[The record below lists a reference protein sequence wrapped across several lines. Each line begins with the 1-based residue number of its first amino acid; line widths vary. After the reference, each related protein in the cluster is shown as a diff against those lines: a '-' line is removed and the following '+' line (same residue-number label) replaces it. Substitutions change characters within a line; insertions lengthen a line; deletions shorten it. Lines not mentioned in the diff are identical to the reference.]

1 MIIDCAVYEDGRR
14 RDGQLEL
21 DHALEAAKGRDDA
34 FVWIGLH
41 EPSEEEFS
49 AVAREFELHP
59 LAVED
64 AILAHQRPKIETYG
78 DTLFIVLK
86 TARYVDPTEVIT
98 LGDIM
103 LFVGQDFIVSVRH
116 GEGSGLHEVR
126 RRAEHDQDLLR
137 CGPAT
142 ILHAIVDHVVDDYF
156 PAIDGVENDITEI
169 EAQVFSSSRDNPAE
183 RIYKLKGEVLDFY
196 RATAPL
202 AEPLQKLARGDFDSL
217 IHPQVQSYFR
227 DVYDHLLRVIGTLDG
242 YRDMLTSVLEANL
255 TQISVRQN
263 DDMRKIS
270 AWVAI
275 AVVPT
280 MIAGIYG
287 MNFDHMPELRWRFGY
302 PAVILLIL
310 LVCGTLYRYFKK
322 VGWL

>member
-1 MIIDCAVYEDGRR
+1 VIIDCALYEDGRR

-21 DHALEAAKGRDDA
+21 DHALDAAKRENA

-41 EPSEEEFS
+41 EPSEDEFS

-64 AILAHQRPKIETYG
+64 AIFAHQRPKIETYG
-78 DTLFIVLK
+78 DTLFMVLK

-103 LFVGQDFIVSVRH
+103 LFVGRDFIVSVRH
-116 GEGSGLHEVR
+116 GEASGLKDVR
-126 RRAEHDQDLLR
+126 HRAECNPELLR
-137 CGPAT
+137 CGPGT

-156 PAIDGVENDITEI
+156 PAMEGVENDITEI
-169 EAQVFSSSRDNPAE
+169 ESQVFSPSRDNPAE

-202 AEPLQKLARGDFDSL
+202 VEPLQKLARGDYDSL
-217 IHPQVQSYFR
+217 IHPQVRSYFR
-227 DVYDHLLRVIGTLDG
+227 DVSDHLLRVVGTLDG

-255 TQISVRQN
+255 TQVSVRQN

-302 PAVILLIL
+302 PAVILVIL

>member
-1 MIIDCAVYEDGRR
+1 MIVDCAVYEDGRR
-14 RDGQLEL
+14 RDGHVNL
-21 DHALEAAKGRDDA
+21 DQAFEAAQAENA

-41 EPSEEEFS
+41 EPSEEEFA

-64 AILAHQRPKIETYG
+64 AIHAHQRPKIETYG
-78 DTLFIVLK
+78 ETIFFVLK
-86 TARYVDPTEVIT
+86 TVGYVDPREVIT

-103 LFVGQDFIVSVRH
+103 LFVGRDFIVSVRH
-116 GEGSGLHEVR
+116 GEASPLKQVR
-126 RRAEHDQDLLR
+126 GRVEADEDMLR
-137 CGPAT
+137 CGPGT
-142 ILHAIVDHVVDDYF
+142 VLHAIVDHVVDDYF
-156 PAIDGVENDITEI
+156 PALEGVENDIDEI
-169 EAQVFSSSRDNPAE
+169 EAEVFSSSRDNPAE

-202 AEPLQKLARGDFDSL
+202 VDPLLRLSRGDYSEL
-217 IHPQVQSYFR
+217 VHPQVQSYFR
-227 DVYDHLLRVIGTLDG
+227 DVYDHTLKVVGQLDG
-242 YRDMLTSVLEANL
+242 FRDMLTAVLEANL

-275 AVVPT
+275 AAVPT

-287 MNFDHMPELRWRFGY
+287 MNFQNMPELKWSFGY
-302 PAVILLIL
+302 PLAIGVMAVICLL
-310 LVCGTLYRYFKK
+310 LYRQFKRA
-322 VGWL
+322 GWL

>member
-1 MIIDCAVYEDGRR
+1 MIVDCAIYEDGCRR
-14 RDGQLEL
+14 GGQLGLE
-21 DHALEAAKGRDDA
+21 HAFEAAQADNA

-41 EPSEEEFS
+41 EPSEQEFA

-64 AILAHQRPKIETYG
+64 AIHAHQRPKVETYG
-78 DTLFIVLK
+78 ETLFMVLK

-103 LFVGQDFIVSVRH
+103 LFVGRDFIVTVRH
-116 GEGSGLHEVR
+116 GEGSGLKEVR
-126 RRAEHDQDLLR
+126 ERVERDQDMLR
-137 CGPAT
+137 CGPGT
-142 ILHAIVDHVVDDYF
+142 VLHAIVDHVVDDYF
-156 PAIDGVENDITEI
+156 PAVLGVENDINEI
-169 EAQVFSSSRDNPAE
+169 EAQVFSESRQNPAE
-183 RIYKLKGEVLDFY
+183 RIYKLKGEVLDFS
-196 RATAPL
+196 RATSPL
-202 AEPLQKLARGDFDSL
+202 SEPLQKLARGDFAPL
-217 IHPQVQSYFR
+217 IHPNVQSYFR
-227 DVYDHLLRVIGTLDG
+227 DVYDHQLKVVSTLDG
-242 YRDMLTSVLEANL
+242 YREMLTSVLAANL

-302 PAVILLIL
+302 PAVILVIL
-310 LVCGTLYRYFKK
+310 TICLSLYRYFKK

>member
-1 MIIDCAVYEDGRR
+1 MILDCAVYENGTR
-14 RDGQLEL
+14 RDGQVELEN
-21 DHALEAAKGRDDA
+21 ALEAAQGENA
-34 FVWIGLH
+34 FVWIGLY
-41 EPSEEEFS
+41 EPSEEEFA
-49 AVAREFELHP
+49 AVAREFEFHP

-64 AILAHQRPKIETYG
+64 AIHAHQRPKIETYG
-78 DTLFIVLK
+78 ETMFMVLK

-116 GEGSGLHEVR
+116 GEGSKLAQVR
-126 RRAEHDQDLLR
+126 ERVESDPEMLR
-137 CGPAT
+137 CGPGT
-142 ILHAIVDHVVDDYF
+142 VLHAIVDQVVDDYF
-156 PAIDGVENDITEI
+156 PAVEGVQNDIDEI
-169 EAQVFSSSRDNPAE
+169 EVQVFSESRENPAE

-196 RATAPL
+196 RATFPL
-202 AEPLQKLARGDFDSL
+202 AEPLQKLARGDYEKL
-217 IHPQVQSYFR
+217 VHPHVQSYFR
-227 DVYDHLLRVIGTLDG
+227 DVHDHLLKVVGALDG
-242 YRDMLTSVLEANL
+242 FRDMLTSVLEANL

-302 PAVILLIL
+302 PAVILVIL
-310 LVCGTLYRYFKK
+310 LICGGLYRYFKK

>member
-1 MIIDCAVYEDGRR
+1 MIVDCAVYEDGCRQ
-14 RDGQLEL
+14 DGQLEL
-21 DHALEAAKGRDDA
+21 DHALAAAKGRENA
-34 FVWIGLH
+34 FVWIGLY
-41 EPSEEEFS
+41 EPSEEEFA
-49 AVAREFELHP
+49 AVAREFALHP

-64 AILAHQRPKIETYG
+64 AINAHQRPKIETYG

-86 TARYVDPTEVIT
+86 TARYVDPSEVIT

-103 LFVGQDFIVSVRH
+103 LFVGRHFIVTVRH
-116 GEGSGLHEVR
+116 GEGSGLKDVR
-126 RRAEHDQDLLR
+126 QRVEHDQEMLR
-137 CGPAT
+137 CGPGT
-142 ILHAIVDHVVDDYF
+142 VLHAIVDHVVDDYF
-156 PAIDGVENDITEI
+156 PAVEGVQNDIDEI
-169 EAQVFSSSRDNPAE
+169 EVQVFSESRENPAE

-196 RATAPL
+196 RAAFPL
-202 AEPLQKLARGDFDSL
+202 AEPLQRLSRGDYDDL
-217 IHPQVQSYFR
+217 IHPNVQSYFR
-227 DVYDHLLRVIGTLDG
+227 DVYDHLLKVVGTLDG
-242 YRDMLTSVLEANL
+242 FRDMLTSVLEANL

-302 PAVILLIL
+302 PAVVLLIL
-310 LVCGTLYRYFKK
+310 VVCGTLYRYFKK

>member
-1 MIIDCAVYEDGRR
+1 MIVDCAVYEDGCRQN
-14 RDGQLEL
+14 GHL
-21 DHALEAAKGRDDA
+21 DLDEAFRAAQADNA
-34 FVWIGLH
+34 FVWIGLY
-41 EPSEEEFS
+41 EPSAEEFA
-49 AVAREFELHP
+49 AVAREFALHP

-64 AILAHQRPKIETYG
+64 AINAHQRPKIETYG
-78 DTLFIVLK
+78 DTLFVVLK

-103 LFVGQDFIVSVRH
+103 LFVGKHFIVSVRH
-116 GEGSGLHEVR
+116 GEGSGLKEVR
-126 RRAEHDQDLLR
+126 QRAERNEELLR
-137 CGPAT
+137 CGPGT
-142 ILHAIVDHVVDDYF
+142 VLHAIVDHVVDDYF
-156 PAIDGVENDITEI
+156 PAVEGVQNDIDEI
-169 EAQVFSSSRDNPAE
+169 EVQVFSESRENPAE

-196 RATAPL
+196 RASFPL
-202 AEPLQKLARGDFDSL
+202 AEPLQRLARGDYDHI
-217 IHPQVQSYFR
+217 IHPHVQSYIR
-227 DVYDHLLRVIGTLDG
+227 DVYDHLLKVVGALDG
-242 YRDMLTSVLEANL
+242 FRDMLTSVLEANL

-310 LVCGTLYRYFKK
+310 VICGSLYRYFKK

>member
-1 MIIDCAVYEDGRR
+1 MIIDCAVYEDGQRR
-14 RDGQLEL
+14 QGELPLE
-21 DHALEAAKGRDDA
+21 HALDAAEAENA

-41 EPSEEEFS
+41 EPTEEEFAS
-49 AVAREFELHP
+49 VAREFELHP

-64 AILAHQRPKIETYG
+64 AIHAHQRPKIETYG
-78 DTLFIVLK
+78 ETIFVVLK

-103 LFVGQDFIVSVRH
+103 LFVGRNFIVSVRH
-116 GEGSGLHEVR
+116 GEGSRLKGVR
-126 RRAEHDQDLLR
+126 ERVEADPDMLR
-137 CGPAT
+137 CGPGT
-142 ILHAIVDHVVDDYF
+142 VLHAIVDHVVDDYF
-156 PAIDGVENDITEI
+156 PAVEEVQNDIDEI
-169 EAQVFSSSRDNPAE
+169 EQQVFSDLRDNPAE

-196 RATAPL
+196 RATFPL
-202 AEPLQKLARGDFDSL
+202 QEPLQRLARGDYREL
-217 IHPQVQSYFR
+217 VHPEVQSYFR
-227 DVYDHLLRVIGTLDG
+227 DVHDHLVKIVGTLDG
-242 YRDMLTSVLEANL
+242 FRDMLTSVLEANL

-275 AVVPT
+275 AAVPT

-287 MNFDHMPELRWRFGY
+287 MNFRYMPELRWHDAYFVVLG
-302 PAVILLIL
+302 VM
-310 LVCGTLYRYFKK
+310 LVFCVGLYRYFKK

>member
-1 MIIDCAVYEDGRR
+1 MIVDCAVYQDGCR
-14 RDGQLEL
+14 RDGKLEL
-21 DHALEAAKGRDDA
+21 DRAFEAAKAENA
-34 FVWIGLH
+34 FVWIGLY
-41 EPSEEEFS
+41 EPSADEFEH
-49 AVAREFELHP
+49 VAREFQLHP

-64 AILAHQRPKIETYG
+64 AITAHQRPKIETYG
-78 DTLFIVLK
+78 ETLFMVLK

-103 LFVGQDFIVSVRH
+103 VFVGEDFIVTVRH
-116 GEGSGLHEVR
+116 GEGSGLKETR
-126 RRAEHDQDLLR
+126 ERIEHDQEMLR
-137 CGPAT
+137 CGT
-142 ILHAIVDHVVDDYF
+142 GSILHAILDHIVDDYI
-156 PAIDGVENDITEI
+156 PALEGVQNDIDEI
-169 EAQVFSSSRDNPAE
+169 EVQVFSESRENPAE

-202 AEPLQKLARGDFDSL
+202 AEPLQRLARGDYDEI
-217 IHPQVQSYFR
+217 IHPKVQSYFR
-227 DVYDHLLRVIGTLDG
+227 DVHDHLLKVVSTLEG
-242 YRDMLTSVLEANL
+242 FRDMLTSVLEANL

-302 PAVILLIL
+302 PAVVLVILVI
-310 LVCGTLYRYFKK
+310 CATLYRYFKK

>member
-1 MIIDCAVYEDGRR
+1 MIIDCAVYEDGCR

-21 DHALEAAKGRDDA
+21 EHAFEAAQADNA

-41 EPSEEEFS
+41 EPTEQEFS

-64 AILAHQRPKIETYG
+64 AIHAHQRPKVETYG
-78 DTLFIVLK
+78 ETLFMVLK

-103 LFVGQDFIVSVRH
+103 LFVGRDFIVSVRH
-116 GEGSGLHEVR
+116 GEGSGLKEVR
-126 RRAEHDQDLLR
+126 ERVESDQEMLR
-137 CGPAT
+137 CGTGT
-142 ILHAIVDHVVDDYF
+142 ILHAIVDYVVDQYF
-156 PAIDGVENDITEI
+156 PAVEGVENDIDEI
-169 EAQVFSSSRDNPAE
+169 EAQVFSASRENPAE

-196 RATAPL
+196 RATSPL
-202 AEPLQKLARGDFDSL
+202 AEPLQRLARGDYKEL

-227 DVYDHLLRVIGTLDG
+227 DVSDHLLRVVGILDS
-242 YRDMLTSVLEANL
+242 YRDMLTSVLDANL

-287 MNFDHMPELRWRFGY
+287 MNFDHMPELRWRLGY
-302 PAVILLIL
+302 PAAILVILLI
-310 LVCGTLYRYFKK
+310 CGSLYRYFRK

>member
-1 MIIDCAVYEDGRR
+1 MIVDCAVYEDGCR
-14 RDGQLEL
+14 RDGQLDL
-21 DHALEAAKGRDDA
+21 DQAFEAAQAENA
-34 FVWIGLH
+34 FVWIGLY
-41 EPSEEEFS
+41 EPSEKEFA
-49 AVAREFELHP
+49 AVAREFALHP

-64 AILAHQRPKIETYG
+64 AIHAHQRPKVESYG
-78 DTLFIVLK
+78 DTLFLVLK

-103 LFVGQDFIVSVRH
+103 LFVGPDFIVSVRH
-116 GEGSGLHEVR
+116 GEGSGLKEVR
-126 RRAEHDQDLLR
+126 ERIETDPDMLR
-137 CGPAT
+137 CGPGT

-156 PAIDGVENDITEI
+156 PAVEGVQNDIDEI
-169 EAQVFSSSRDNPAE
+169 EVQVFSESRENPAE

-196 RATAPL
+196 RATSPL
-202 AEPLQKLARGDFDSL
+202 AEPLQKLARGDYEKL
-217 IHPQVQSYFR
+217 VHPQVQSYFR
-227 DVYDHLLRVIGTLDG
+227 DVYDHLLKVIGTLDG
-242 YRDMLTSVLEANL
+242 FRDMLTSVLEANL

-270 AWVAI
+270 AWVAM

-302 PAVILLIL
+302 PAVIVVILLICSL
-310 LVCGTLYRYFKK
+310 LYRYFKR